1 MKTAEEILK
10 HNLTPAVYGGLIH
23 VFDHHLI
30 IEAMEEYAKEE
41 IMHFLQTVKLS
52 DIMYKTREEL
62 LDIYL
67 KEKQL

>member
-1 MKTAEEILK
+1 MTAKELLNVMQQASDFPQGMEKLIK
-10 HNLTPAVYGGLIH
+10 QYGEML
-23 VFDHHLI
+23 V
-30 IEAMEEYAKEE
+30 EEE

-67 KEKQL
+67 KGKQL